1 MWLSADPLSG
11 YNPVMETEHYIDG
24 QHNGG
29 VFNSFNL
36 NTYGYCYQN
45 PVLYVDP
52 NGKQSEFH
60 DGYMS
65 PAEMTGAAINEVRA
79 AVSNITA
86 RVVSLFTKEE
96 VTPRYVVSGAGR
108 LILVPDMPEES
119 TREKVVNS
127 AADMLTIALA
137 AAGGAEG
144 TLYAKTGKSGSI
156 LIAKELTSKLKS
168 GSIGK
173 KLAEKL
179 AKYGEDGKLP
189 TPDSNKSQFKTSSGE
204 IVHKGTGSI
213 YRKSNTTHRGKNG
226 EYKIWPKGTKD
237 FGKTSKTTGQ
247 RITTTNT
254 GEVIGH

>member
-1 MWLSADPLSG
+1 
-11 YNPVMETEHYIDG
+11 METEHYIDG

-96 VTPRYVVSGAGR
+96 VTPRYVVSEAGR
-108 LILVPDMPEES
+108 LTLVPDMPEES

-137 AAGGAEG
+137 AAGGVEG

-156 LIAKELTSKLKS
+156 LIAKELTSKLKV
-168 GSIGK
+168 GST
-173 KLAEKL
+173 AEKL
-179 AKYGEDGKLP
+179 ATKLQKYGKDGKLP
-189 TPDSNKSQFKTSSGE
+189 IPKSNKEQFKRLDGE
-204 IVHKGTGSI
+204 IVHNETGAI
-213 YRKSNTTHRGKNG
+213 YRKSNTTHRGKEG

-237 FGKTSKTTGQ
+237 FSKTSKTNGQ
-247 RITTTNT
+247 RITTDHN
-254 GEVIGH
+254 GEIIGH